1 MKKIIISLLLFT
13 MICGCNDSSSSN
25 TEIVEREKSSLHVDK
40 ASHNENENK
49 TAKKQLVD
57 SGEEKNSSEVTESSI
72 EKEVAFWRVISD
84 TINIR
89 KSPNI
94 KSQTIAIGKKDQDLE
109 YLHHKYLDPSDNR
122 IWYNIKNNQG
132 AIGWVSSAVVAQSD
146 GQNFNLHEKNTS
158 SAQVIMKSNIRK
170 EPSINSV
177 SISIVEKSSILK
189 ILGGTTYD
197 SNDGRIWYH
206 VKTNSGITGWISGKV
221 ISILPPT
228 ILDISNPDTYVGTW
242 ERHMV
247 PEEDDIMNISII
259 LEKGINGYSFYIED
273 TNNYFGA
280 HASTSGD
287 IVFDKQGRGKA
298 KVHLSSKTGPAGEY
312 EETTET
318 GNIRLLDSGILYD
331 GPIMS
336 GADGYTNYTLFFEI
350 KRDNYDGDL

>member
-1 MKKIIISLLLFT
+1 MKKVVILPILLTIL
-13 MICGCNDSSSSN
+13 CGCNESSSSD
-25 TEIVEREKSSLHVDK
+25 TGILEKEKSSPPIRV
-40 ASHNENENK
+40 SQNENEYE
-49 TAKKQLVD
+49 TKQNPTNT
-57 SGEEKNSSEVTESSI
+57 EKEKNIHEVTESSI

-109 YLHHKYLDPSDNR
+109 YLHHKFLDPSDNR